1 MNLINFL
8 LSQIYTVY
16 IGYIILRYIIKSD
29 SKYGLFVLPV
39 SYFLGIGIISFQM
52 LLYSVLGVRWNAFV
66 IIIPWLIF
74 LPKHFTDLLR
84 TIISKKHL
92 RINKTGN
99 ILIYFL
105 LFASI
110 VQISLI
116 YSRFFIHKNAIGWD
130 AVNVWYY
137 KAKVFYTDQKIKYSI
152 FSNPILYQEGLTDT
166 FIRSSY
172 PISLPLYLAF
182 IFINIGGFSIF
193 WGNLLWLIMFS
204 MLLAILYG
212 YFRCNNKLTP
222 SLFFLFMFLSIP
234 ANFDHLAGIYAG
246 YAELPLLCFITSSVI
261 FYLNWLKEKI
271 YLIFI

>member
-16 IGYIILRYIIKSD
+16 IGYIIFRYIIKSD

-84 TIISKKHL
+84 TSIAKKHS
-92 RINKTGN
+92 RIKKPGN

-105 LFASI
+105 LFTSF

-130 AVNVWYY
+130 SVNVWYY
-137 KAKVFYTDQKIKYSI
+137 KAKVFYTDLKINYSI
-152 FSNPILYQEGLTDT
+152 FSNPILHQEGLTDT

-172 PISLPLYLAF
+172 PISLPY
-182 IFINIGGFSIF
+182 I
-193 WGNLLWLIMFS
+193 WLL
-204 MLLAILYG
+204 
-212 YFRCNNKLTP
+212 
-222 SLFFLFMFLSIP
+222 SL
-234 ANFDHLAGIYAG
+234 
-246 YAELPLLCFITSSVI
+246 
-261 FYLNWLKEKI
+261 
-271 YLIFI
+271 